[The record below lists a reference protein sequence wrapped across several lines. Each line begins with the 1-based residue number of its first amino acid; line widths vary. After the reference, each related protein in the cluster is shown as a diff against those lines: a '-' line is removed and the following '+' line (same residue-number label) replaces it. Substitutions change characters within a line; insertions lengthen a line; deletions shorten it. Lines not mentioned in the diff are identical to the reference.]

1 MPEGRKGIVVLL
13 LLGDYCIF
21 VEARNKFVRR
31 NINKKSIFLCEG
43 EKAIELVSLGTYFLS
58 YSKILSL

>member
-13 LLGDYCIF
+13 LLGNYCIF

-31 NINKKSIFLCEG
+31 NINKKKSIFLCEG
-43 EKAIELVSLGTYFLS
+43 EKAI
-58 YSKILSL
+58 